1 LQHWKRRK
9 GCYSRMR
16 VLLDECLPKRLK
28 REFNPPHSA
37 LSVAEV
43 GWSGITNGRLL
54 SLAAP
59 KFDVFLTSDT
69 NLEFQQNLKDLSL
82 TIVVLFAPSNDITVL
97 APLIPA
103 VIQAL
108 ADAKPGQVLHI
119 GR

>member
-1 LQHWKRRK
+1 MSA
-9 GCYSRMR
+9 SR
-16 VLLDECLPKRLK
+16 RLK

-69 NLEFQQNLKDLSL
+69 NLEFQQNLKNLSL
-82 TIVVLFAPSNDITVL
+82 IIVVLFAPSNDITVL
-97 APLIPA
+97 GPLIPA